1 MSEEA
6 LLDWLC
12 LHVDAAD
19 LPKRFVGESVSRKAA
34 AGIKVMS
41 KADEQRAAQRR
52 CSSYSLLTSNVWHCN
67 QGRAAALSCCV
78 CWSAIMQM
86 CSHAPVTCPLSQPL
100 LISLTDTV
108 EHLEPSPCPKGK
120 AQFSAQTCCCMQR
133 SS

>member
-34 AGIKVMS
+34 AGIKVMA

-52 CSSYSLLTSNVWHCN
+52 CTSYPVLTSNVWPL
-67 QGRAAALSCCV
+67 QSRKSCSSFLLPV
-78 CWSAIMQM
+78 SET
-86 CSHAPVTCPLSQPL
+86 SHADV
-100 LISLTDTV
+100 
-108 EHLEPSPCPKGK
+108 
-120 AQFSAQTCCCMQR
+120 
-133 SS
+133 

>member
-34 AGIKVMS
+34 AGVKVMA

-52 CSSYSLLTSNVWHCN
+52 CSPNPLLTSDICSS
-67 QGRAAALSCCV
+67 RKSCSSFLLLV
-78 CWSAIMQM
+78 QSAVMR
-86 CSHAPVTCPLSQPL
+86 L
-100 LISLTDTV
+100 
-108 EHLEPSPCPKGK
+108 
-120 AQFSAQTCCCMQR
+120 
-133 SS
+133 

>member
-34 AGIKVMS
+34 AGIKVMA

-52 CSSYSLLTSNVWHCN
+52 CTCLT
-67 QGRAAALSCCV
+67 
-78 CWSAIMQM
+78 
-86 CSHAPVTCPLSQPL
+86 
-100 LISLTDTV
+100 
-108 EHLEPSPCPKGK
+108 
-120 AQFSAQTCCCMQR
+120 QF
-133 SS
+133 

>member
-34 AGIKVMS
+34 AGIKVMA

-52 CSSYSLLTSNVWHCN
+52 
-67 QGRAAALSCCV
+67 
-78 CWSAIMQM
+78 
-86 CSHAPVTCPLSQPL
+86 
-100 LISLTDTV
+100 
-108 EHLEPSPCPKGK
+108 
-120 AQFSAQTCCCMQR
+120 
-133 SS
+133 